1 MKEEGG
7 LVLIE
12 MEIISEKILDLL
24 DDKGELNFIEVKRI
38 LNEPGELIGESLRWL
53 IQTGFI
59 TENVITRKY
68 VIIDQ
73 QIKTAWP
80 QKENYDGIRPAD
92 SNTIAY

>member
-1 MKEEGG
+1 MIE
-7 LVLIE
+7 IE
-12 MEIISEKILDLL
+12 MISERILDLL

>member
-24 DDKGELNFIEVKRI
+24 DDKGELDFFEVKRI

-59 TENVITRKY
+59 TEDVITRKY
-68 VIIDQ
+68 LVIDQ
-73 QIKTAWP
+73 QMKTAWT
-80 QKENYDGIRPAD
+80 QKENYYGVRPTD
-92 SNTIAY
+92 PSTIAY

>member
-1 MKEEGG
+1 
-7 LVLIE
+7 VLIE
-12 MEIISEKILDLL
+12 IEMISERILDLL

-73 QIKTAWP
+73 QIKTAWT

>member
-1 MKEEGG
+1 M
-7 LVLIE
+7 LIE
-12 MEIISEKILDLL
+12 IDMISERILDLL

>member
-1 MKEEGG
+1 
-7 LVLIE
+7 VLIE
-12 MEIISEKILDLL
+12 IEMISERILDLL

>member
-1 MKEEGG
+1 M
-7 LVLIE
+7 LIE
-12 MEIISEKILDLL
+12 IEMISERILDLL

>member
-1 MKEEGG
+1 MIE
-7 LVLIE
+7 IE
-12 MEIISEKILDLL
+12 MISERILDLL

-73 QIKTAWP
+73 QIKTAWT